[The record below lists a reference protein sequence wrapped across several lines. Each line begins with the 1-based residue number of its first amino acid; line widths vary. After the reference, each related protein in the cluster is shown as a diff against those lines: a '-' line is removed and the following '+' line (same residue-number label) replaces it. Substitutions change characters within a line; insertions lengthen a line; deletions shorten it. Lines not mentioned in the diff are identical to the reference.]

1 MIYLYILN
9 IDFIV
14 MGDWEI
20 KESEEQINRD
30 IERAE
35 EYQQITARATAIG
48 ANKYELSTGL
58 TIAARYADKLRRV
71 AMVSLGKVVPREII
85 IRDVAEL
92 NRLLYDELVNKMKV
106 DKLDVIRIVVDVY
119 YDERERKLKF
129 ENLRVNRYYTEE
141 RVKAILDENEA
152 KIRTLEEEN
161 SRLKQEINS
170 LQNEL
175 KRIKETLG
183 KIAAELE
190 AIK

>member
-1 MIYLYILN
+1 
-9 IDFIV
+9 